1 MNFIFHRLKSTLII
15 FFLSIANFCLM
26 AQTSDCAFYVASDQS
41 RKKVRHSLYPLNFV
55 VTENIDVTLKI
66 NDKAAPNTVELIFD
80 FEDKSGLPTELGST
94 LSIKFTDGTT
104 HSIITRTKKVKT
116 SVIYFTLIEPS
127 SKDDR
132 SLINKL
138 SKIEIAS
145 LVIIADAKQ
154 REIRIP
160 ETKAA
165 IIRKTVLCLTDN

>member
-1 MNFIFHRLKSTLII
+1 MDREPFEKLRAVNLIFHQLKSLLFI
-15 FFLSIANFCLM
+15 FFLSIVIFCVV

-116 SVIYFTLIEPS
+116 SIIYFTLIEPS

-132 SLINKL
+132 SWVSIK
-138 SKIEIAS
+138 SWG
-145 LVIIADAKQ
+145 VI
-154 REIRIP
+154 
-160 ETKAA
+160 
-165 IIRKTVLCLTDN
+165 